1 MLKSI
6 DDLRQLQFMLNAKRT
21 EFRMV
26 KAGKIVAITFTYD
39 NDDELTANVSAKTAM
54 DFTKEL
60 MLKD

>member
-6 DDLRQLQFMLNAKRT
+6 DDLRQLQSLNAKRT

-26 KAGKIVAITFTYD
+26 KAGKIIAVTFVYE
-39 NDDELTANVSAKTAM
+39 NQDELTANVSAKTAM

-60 MLKD
+60 MLED